1 MIYSEDRFRPKPS
14 YPVYPPYH
22 VGQYLED
29 YCFARFAGEDSKVK
43 RDYIGI
49 SWTTLQVEGRTNG
62 VQEYLDKLPLGSYY
76 TICQHDDG
84 VAFQLPKDTLIFSSS
99 QYTPRNDIS
108 IPAICSPVPCC
119 ERIKHNVF
127 ASFVGST
134 THPIREKMCRALYDD
149 PKYLLRLDR
158 WTPQIT
164 EDRMNFHLETTC
176 RSKFTLCPRGY
187 GNTSFRMYEAMQLG
201 SVPVYISDDFCLPWA
216 DEIDWEDLVI
226 LIEERDIKDIDKIL
240 RSVPDHRYE
249 QMLTTIDSIYNKYF
263 SLDGVYN
270 NILKRLI

>member
-1 MIYSEDRFRPKPS
+1 MIYSENRFRPVPT

-22 VGQYLED
+22 VGKYIED

-49 SWTTLQVEGRTNG
+49 SWTTLQVEGRSDG
-62 VQEYLDKLPLGSYY
+62 VQGYLNKLPSGSYF

-84 VAFQLPKDTLIFSSS
+84 VAFQLPQDTLVFSSS
-99 QYTPRNDIS
+99 QYTPRSDIP

-119 ERIKHNVF
+119 ERVEHDIF
-127 ASFVGST
+127 ASFVGSY
-134 THPIREKMCRALYDD
+134 THPIRGQMCNTLLEDK
-149 PKYLLRLDR
+149 KYFLHMDK
-158 WTPQIT
+158 WSPQIASAKM
-164 EDRMNFHLETTC
+164 DFHLETTC

-216 DEIDWEDLVI
+216 DEINWEDLAI
-226 LIEERDIKDIDKIL
+226 LVKERDIGHINKTLEYVSDNRYQYML
-240 RSVPDHRYE
+240 RY
-249 QMLTTIDSIYNKYF
+249 IDSIYNKYF

-270 NILKRLI
+270 NILKRLK